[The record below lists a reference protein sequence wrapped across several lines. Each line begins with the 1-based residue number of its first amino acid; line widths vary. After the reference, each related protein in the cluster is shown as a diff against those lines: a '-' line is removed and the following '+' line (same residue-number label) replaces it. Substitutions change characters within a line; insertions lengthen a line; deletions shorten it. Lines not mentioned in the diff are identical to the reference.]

1 MPQMPPEDRKR
12 GRPRKEID
20 QDFLADDATQMQR
33 MNRFLDYIL
42 ELEPLI
48 DGFQHIQ
55 HPTLLQTAVNT
66 KLDFLLPFREHGP
79 SRVTHGVLEVL
90 FIQDTRRPGL
100 GCSSATSTTYVSAW
114 DAECAK
120 YTSPPEFF
128 FCNPWA
134 YSKRKSKRSES
145 LVTEYWAAIHVP
157 DCPNWE
163 ANTANG
169 NYAFK
174 SCYDFLKQTSPSRFQ
189 EIGPLAGFLLAGD
202 FSYTGV
208 VQSPTVDDVGEIIR
222 GINTGGVKGLELLG
236 LVRPREKGTGR
247 AFKMASMVEVKAGF
261 SKLQGFLDTKLTAAQ
276 KAHMIFDP
284 IMSENSGC
292 KLTRVVKAKM
302 FVI

>member
-1 MPQMPPEDRKR
+1 
-12 GRPRKEID
+12 
-20 QDFLADDATQMQR
+20 
-33 MNRFLDYIL
+33 MNRFLDYLL

-55 HPTLLQTAVNT
+55 HPTLLQTAVNA

-79 SRVTHGVLEVL
+79 SRVNSRGPRGAFHSGHSATWAGLFSGLIFRGVT
-90 FIQDTRRPGL
+90 FASPFAQ
-100 GCSSATSTTYVSAW
+100 SATSTTYFRDVSAW

-145 LVTEYWAAIHVP
+145 LVTEYWAAIHVL

-189 EIGPLAGFLLAGD
+189 EIGPLVGFLLAGD

-222 GINTGGVKGLELLG
+222 GINKGGVKGLELLG

-284 IMSENSGC
+284 IMSENSLC